1 MTVKLRSKRG
11 TLSTRVKKVIFSV
24 FCLPEIKNKAKA
36 NEISLWKSLPTVSK
50 AYNNLFEKINND
62 ERSPTYM
69 KQIIEKVWPKTE
81 ASDLHTAWAISI
93 AEILLNP
100 DNGEIS
106 VSEEIIDFL
115 LEKNIVSFSQ
125 SAILFRIIPKNT
137 N

>member
-1 MTVKLRSKRG
+1 
-11 TLSTRVKKVIFSV
+11 
-24 FCLPEIKNKAKA
+24 
-36 NEISLWKSLPTVSK
+36 LWKSLPTVSK

-81 ASDLHTAWAISI
+81 ASDLHTTWTISI
-93 AEILLNP
+93 AEILLDPN
-100 DNGEIS
+100 NGENS
-106 VSEEIIDFL
+106 VSEEIINFF